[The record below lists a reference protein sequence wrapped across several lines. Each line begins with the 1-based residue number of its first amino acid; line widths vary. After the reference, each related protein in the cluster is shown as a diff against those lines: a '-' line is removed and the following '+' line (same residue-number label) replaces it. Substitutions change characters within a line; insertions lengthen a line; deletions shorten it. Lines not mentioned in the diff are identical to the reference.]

1 MVLRRLPP
9 IRLATPPGRTP
20 TRPTRQDR
28 HRLRMPAMPDPLPRR
43 PTLRGLQ
50 HLVPTPGRGRPMP
63 ALRRLVAVT
72 DLVADNQYSAPPTAK
87 RQANGRGANP
97 TNTPAPPG
105 LTASQPGTF
114 TIDNGPRTETWKR
127 GSPLRPPERPGQA
140 IAFTRVKA
148 AQSHAD
154 VRSTHPPPPGSA
166 SVPRKRDIPQGAI
179 SSNDPSPATR
189 RSWSPRPLKNLD
201 PQVLTISPFVSTGQ
215 SGWVRSGGE
224 MSAGA
229 GYQLSSSCGGRRRS
243 GRGRRLQVRGSRGVA
258 GPGSAT
264 AVGMIPARG

>member
-1 MVLRRLPP
+1 MTTSVRYDTDTMAGSVCEQCGAGFTPVGRRRWCSDACRQSAWRRRRAAPRPAQPAKIDTVYECPQCQARYLGVQRCEDCNTWCRRLGAGGPCP
-9 IRLATPPGRTP
+9 HCATLLPSQISSPTTSTAPHPQRSDRRT
-20 TRPTRQDR
+20 
-28 HRLRMPAMPDPLPRR
+28 A
-43 PTLRGLQ
+43 
-50 HLVPTPGRGRPMP
+50 
-63 ALRRLVAVT
+63 
-72 DLVADNQYSAPPTAK
+72 
-87 RQANGRGANP
+87 RGANP

-189 RSWSPRPLKNLD
+189 RSWSPD
-201 PQVLTISPFVSTGQ
+201 P
-215 SGWVRSGGE
+215 
-224 MSAGA
+224 
-229 GYQLSSSCGGRRRS
+229 
-243 GRGRRLQVRGSRGVA
+243 
-258 GPGSAT
+258 
-264 AVGMIPARG
+264 